1 MPPAEPV
8 TRRQLRHAQERTAPS
23 RHRATVA
30 PAAEGDAVAPIRR
43 RHVAPAGPQSTLRP
57 AAAPTVVTRRALREA
72 DRRAA
77 RRSATRLWSPLQHPL
92 PGQGPALGMLV
103 AVAFLLGA
111 VTSVQD
117 ANADRADRARAA
129 TLAAARD
136 VRHSAYDADGR
147 APFVGLAT
155 EAAALRRAKALDA
168 ATTALAA
175 ADDAI
180 VQAGGVVGAETIDPL
195 AAAASQLQEL
205 VAVAASPSVDV
216 TAVSPTGVSPTAV
229 SPTAASPTA
238 TGPAADAAADP
249 AIGAAATPA
258 GPTSTAAD
266 PTADPATPPRITAP
280 VPDVL
285 AADAPTPVGT
295 PPAALDVATSDRL
308 LEAAAQVIAL
318 ADQLRQTA
326 LQVAAEQAAE
336 AARVAAEQAAA
347 HALAQKIAAADA
359 APNGEIPADLLCSVS
374 FDSEVLLRCD
384 AAAALDQLDAA
395 FRAHF
400 GVHLAVTDSYRDYA
414 GQVSARL
421 SKGDLAA
428 TPGTSNHG
436 RGLAVDLSGFGSVG
450 QFDRPYYLWMAE
462 HAQEYGWLHP
472 AGMGPGGSGPL
483 EPWHW
488 EFDTE

>member
-8 TRRQLRHAQERTAPS
+8 TRRQLRHAQEHPTPTH
-23 RHRATVA
+23 RHRATAA
-30 PAAEGDAVAPIRR
+30 PAVEHGAAAPVRK
-43 RHVAPAGPQSTLRP
+43 RHVAS
-57 AAAPTVVTRRALREA
+57 AAPGTALPTPATPAVVTRRALREA
-72 DRRAA
+72 DRRTA
-77 RRSATRLWSPLQHPL
+77 RRSARRPWSPLQHPL
-92 PGQGPALGMLV
+92 PGQGRALGLLV

-111 VTSVQD
+111 VTSVHD
-117 ANADRADRARAA
+117 ANSDRADHARAA

-155 EAAALRRAKALDA
+155 EAAALRRAKALDV

-195 AAAASQLQEL
+195 TAAAAQLQQL
-205 VAVAASPSVDV
+205 VTVAASPSVD
-216 TAVSPTGVSPTAV
+216 TTAV

-238 TGPAADAAADP
+238 EASADP
-249 AIGAAATPA
+249 PVGAAGAATPE
-258 GPTSTAAD
+258 D
-266 PTADPATPPRITAP
+266 ATPTTPETTPVTTPRVAAP

-285 AADAPTPVGT
+285 ESGT
-295 PPAALDVATSDRL
+295 PTSVGATPAALDVATSDRL

-318 ADQLRQTA
+318 ADQVRQTA
-326 LQVAAEQAAE
+326 QQVAADQAAE

-359 APNGEIPADLLCSVS
+359 APNGEIPANLLCGVS
-374 FDSEVLLRCD
+374 FDAAVLLRCD

-421 SKGDLAA
+421 TKGDLAA

-450 QFDRPYYLWMAE
+450 EFDRPYYLWMAE

-488 EFDTE
+488 EFGTE